1 MKKIYLIMLVLAL
14 ASCSK
19 ADRYIDEYSGSEDR
33 SYSIA
38 ENYLAVLATNLI
50 PDYLISLESALSYDE
65 YEYYK
70 TSVGQS
76 SYDTSGKS
84 IRTQGVTW
92 IVNAKKKV
100 DGLRITCK
108 GDGVWEL
115 YREGPYTY
123 SDMEGEE
130 EYTTVCTLTAEML
143 EDCGHGH
150 FNWKVTFNGSRTERE
165 GYSCIFH
172 STPTLTYQD
181 EESRT
186 YTWDYCY
193 GSATMLIDKNG
204 EKIDMARMDF
214 DGKTTRFFR
223 GL

>member
-1 MKKIYLIMLVLAL
+1 MLVLAL

-76 SYDTSGKS
+76 SYDTGGKS
-84 IRTQGVTW
+84 IRVQGVTW

-123 SDMEGEE
+123 YDMEGEE

-214 DGKTTRFFR
+214 EGKVTRFFR

>member
-1 MKKIYLIMLVLAL
+1 M
-14 ASCSK
+14 
-19 ADRYIDEYSGSEDR
+19 
-33 SYSIA
+33 
-38 ENYLAVLATNLI
+38 
-50 PDYLISLESALSYDE
+50 
-65 YEYYK
+65 
-70 TSVGQS
+70 
-76 SYDTSGKS
+76 
-84 IRTQGVTW
+84 
-92 IVNAKKKV
+92 
-100 DGLRITCK
+100 
-108 GDGVWEL
+108 
-115 YREGPYTY
+115 
-123 SDMEGEE
+123 EE
-130 EYTTVCTLTAEML
+130 EEQYTTVCAMTAEML
-143 EDCGHGH
+143 EDRGHGH

-181 EESRT
+181 EQSRT

>member
-1 MKKIYLIMLVLAL
+1 MLAVSLILT
-14 ASCSK
+14 SCDK
-19 ADRYIDEYSGSEDR
+19 GRIEEFSGSEDR
-33 SYSIA
+33 SQSIA
-38 ENYLAVLATNLI
+38 ENYLIVLASRLV

-76 SYDTSGKS
+76 SYETGGQS

-92 IVNAKKKV
+92 IVSAKKKV
-100 DGLRITCK
+100 DGLKITCK
-108 GDGVWEL
+108 GDGLWEL

-123 SDMEGEE
+123 NDYYENEAE
-130 EYTTVCTLTAEML
+130 VQYVTVCAMTAEML
-143 EDCGHGH
+143 EDLGHGH

-165 GYSCIFH
+165 GYSCIFQ

-181 EESRT
+181 EQSRT
-186 YTWDYCY
+186 YTWNHCY
-193 GSATMLIDKNG
+193 GSATMLIDRNG

-214 DGKTTRFFR
+214 DGNGTRFFR